1 MIAPWKN
8 EKVRLMYQ
16 RPEIKAS
23 VEIILSVFT
32 VAGLLLLAIRPTLAT
47 VATLQ
52 KKIEDQQVVNRRL
65 EAKISQ
71 LVNAQKNLVTYA
83 NRLADYEV
91 AVPDTHDLGSL
102 AKRVE
107 LLASEQGLAVNG
119 LSFSA
124 VPLLGV
130 EINLADKKG
139 GGQPT
144 TEFGGKIATFEISFD
159 LSGAPNRIFD
169 FLPALEKMDR
179 VAIVNEIDIKKEI
192 LQGDTKEAVVG
203 VKAVGKARGYYVFA
217 NEP

>member
-47 VATLQ
+47 VTQLQ
-52 KKIEDQQVVNRRL
+52 KRIEDQQVVSRKL
-65 EAKISQ
+65 DSKITQ
-71 LVNAQKNLVTYA
+71 LITAQRNLTTYA
-83 NRLADYEV
+83 DRLADYAV
-91 AVPDTHDLGSL
+91 AVPDGHDLGSL

-107 LLASEQGLAVNG
+107 VLARDQGLALNS

-124 VPLLGV
+124 VPLLGTD
-130 EINLADKKG
+130 INLADKKG
-139 GGQPT
+139 GGKPA

-159 LSGAPNRIFD
+159 FSGDPKRIFD
-169 FLPALEKMDR
+169 FLATLEKMDR
-179 VAIVNEIDIKKEI
+179 VAIIDGIDLKKEAI
-192 LQGDTKEAVVG
+192 VG
-203 VKAVGKARGYYVFA
+203 VRVVGKARGYYVFMKGS
-217 NEP
+217 

>member
-32 VAGLLLLAIRPTLAT
+32 VAGLLFLAIRPTLAT
-47 VATLQ
+47 VAALQ
-52 KKIEDQQVVNRRL
+52 KKIEDQQVVSRRL

-71 LVNAQKNLVTYA
+71 LITAKKNLATYA
-83 NRLADYEV
+83 DRLADYET
-91 AVPDTHDLGSL
+91 AVPDAHDLGSL

-107 LLASEQGLAVNG
+107 VLAGEQGLAANG

-124 VPLLGV
+124 VPLLGS
-130 EINLADKKG
+130 EINLANERG

-144 TEFGGKIATFEISFD
+144 TEFGGKIATFEINFD
-159 LSGAPNRIFD
+159 LSGDPNRIFA
-169 FLPALEKMDR
+169 FLAALENMDR
-179 VAIVNEIDIKKEI
+179 VAVVSEIDLKKE
-192 LQGDTKEAVVG
+192 AAAG
-203 VKAVGKARGYYVFA
+203 VKVVGKARGYYVFA
-217 NEP
+217 SKL